1 MHHPP
6 QAALLS
12 FMSASHSLRSV
23 VGTKPIFLIYQ
34 TRALLGRTRAIH
46 CVAAPQ
52 GELRMQVSLT
62 SLPAVSMGQVTAF
75 LELLH
80 EEAAS
85 HNLKSSESVL
95 AIQFNSADRF
105 YSYLQCAANES
116 WSM

>member
-1 MHHPP
+1 
-6 QAALLS
+6 
-12 FMSASHSLRSV
+12 
-23 VGTKPIFLIYQ
+23 
-34 TRALLGRTRAIH
+34 
-46 CVAAPQ
+46 
-52 GELRMQVSLT
+52 MQVSLT